1 MDNVSLV
8 EKDLRLYDIE
18 EQINARRK
26 LILDKNKLIQNKK
39 KQNHFLNEVKDDYET
54 FYKYII
60 NEKQQQYQSMKL
72 LNKYLDDLT
81 KTNELAEDELDVL
94 KHEQKDILSEMDKI
108 KTELNKLTT

>member
-26 LILDKNKLIQNKK
+26 LILDKNKIIQNKK
-39 KQNHFLNEVKDDYET
+39 KQNHFLNDVKGDYET

-60 NEKQQQYQSMKL
+60 NEKQQQYQSMEL

-81 KTNELAEDELDVL
+81 KTNQLAEDELDVL

-108 KTELNKLTT
+108 KMELNKLTT

>member
-39 KQNHFLNEVKDDYET
+39 KQNHFLNEVKSDYET

-60 NEKQQQYQSMKL
+60 NEKQQQYQSMEL

-108 KTELNKLTT
+108 KMELNKLTT